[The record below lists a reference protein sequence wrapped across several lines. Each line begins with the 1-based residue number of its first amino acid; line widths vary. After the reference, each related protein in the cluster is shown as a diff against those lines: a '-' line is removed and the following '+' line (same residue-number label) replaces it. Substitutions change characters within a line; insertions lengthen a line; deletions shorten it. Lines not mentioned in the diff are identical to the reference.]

1 MLKIADKNNK
11 VIVNI
16 MEHIIVMRLEIE
28 NIVTNSINN
37 YKRTTRFSKK
47 QKQES
52 AHENLVNVFMN
63 MITTLCHVFM
73 NDKTIDKLANALP
86 IP

>member
-47 QKQES
+47 QK
-52 AHENLVNVFMN
+52 
-63 MITTLCHVFM
+63 
-73 NDKTIDKLANALP
+73 
-86 IP
+86 